1 MDSICKHP
9 HFSHFQ
15 FDAAQASS
23 SEVFRPGDPWPGF
36 PAGTSSP
43 HRWRSPWPVLWAT
56 SPWTAQDDDW
66 QRHMD

>member
-43 HRWRSPWPVLWAT
+43 HRWKVTMAGFVGDKSVDRPG
-56 SPWTAQDDDW
+56 
-66 QRHMD
+66 